1 MAASSPHVRAAS
13 VRSTRSACSSRLS
26 RPAAVCRS
34 KDCTTCSRS
43 SSEARNSGAFT
54 SITLGPIPEEW
65 RRVVAFGGTVHGVA
79 TPTPGKG
86 LLVIERILRDRPSI
100 WQQIVDERDLR
111 QLIGQMVG
119 STVVSLALYGAVLG
133 ASHGWQQMLSSM
145 VKLPL
150 LFLAT
155 LAICLPTLY
164 LFNLVFGSRLSMVQ
178 AVALILVSIT
188 VTAVLTLAFAP
199 VSLFFLV
206 TAKSYS
212 FYKLLNVLILL
223 LTALVGLRFLV
234 EGMRAVNDQRSVAPV
249 HATAEIAMVPRD
261 GERLC
266 PTAGAQDHRRDCRR
280 CAGRHRDHAPA
291 TATVPPGPRILTG
304 ASGSGRDAA
313 RPGSAARRATTGQHD
328 PALHLDRALRVRRY
342 PARLDA
348 APVLRRSRVPLR
360 GLPGGRWHLLRRCPQ
375 YDRPTARRVIA
386 HGSRLLPGE
395 DHSGSWLRSQSAQVM
410 MPRRLPGWV
419 SNIAAARSV
428 RDRGSGNGSGRR
440 RCDRN
445 CRH

>member
-1 MAASSPHVRAAS
+1 
-13 VRSTRSACSSRLS
+13 
-26 RPAAVCRS
+26 
-34 KDCTTCSRS
+34 
-43 SSEARNSGAFT
+43 
-54 SITLGPIPEEW
+54 
-65 RRVVAFGGTVHGVA
+65 VHRVA
-79 TPTPGKG
+79 TSTTPGSG

-100 WQQIVDERDLR
+100 WQQIVDQRDLR

-212 FYKLLNVLILL
+212 FYKLLNVSILL

-249 HATAEIAMVPRD
+249 HATAEIAMVP
-261 GERLC
+261 E
-266 PTAGAQDHRRDCRR
+266 TANGSVPPQIRMTAATAD
-280 CAGRHRDHAPA
+280 AAPVAIATLPPA
-291 TATVPPGPRILTG
+291 TATVPLAQ
-304 ASGSGRDAA
+304 ASPEGHARAVGMPPAPAGQPAAA
-313 RPGSAARRATTGQHD
+313 RPASTILLYIWIVLFGFVGTQLAWTLRPFFGDPGSPFAVFREVGGTFYANVLSTIGQ
-328 PALHLDRALRVRRY
+328 LL
-342 PARLDA
+342 
-348 APVLRRSRVPLR
+348 
-360 GLPGGRWHLLRRCPQ
+360 GG
-375 YDRPTARRVIA
+375 
-386 HGSRLLPGE
+386 
-395 DHSGSWLRSQSAQVM
+395 
-410 MPRRLPGWV
+410 
-419 SNIAAARSV
+419 
-428 RDRGSGNGSGRR
+428 
-440 RCDRN
+440 
-445 CRH
+445 